1 MVDEKPL
8 TNADFRQLL
17 LTPRPGDSNGAKAPF
32 GNLAQGGKPYGGRP
46 RQQTHRSTQ
55 SVQQEQDPTTQKTVN
70 DASYRDRALERRK
83 GMIMSD
89 GDGLTETEI
98 AAMQSLSYEESKL
111 LGGDLGHTHLVKGLD
126 YALLDRIRQEQQR
139 REAAKVPNLERVE
152 EGTKGLQ
159 PGKDDHRQGP
169 SQQHRFSSPLA
180 KLLYEY
186 FDVGRASHASNAERF
201 KPRRYAFIYDLGL
214 EEKDHVPKTLVR
226 AMGDYTSAR
235 EDINVGNESEII
247 EQLTKVISYL
257 KSSGGKKHRK
267 GEMQEKARPDIGP
280 PPSQTDTVRRESNG
294 MKKQEEEDEE
304 DIFADA
310 GTDYVAERRA
320 GQTLKSEGGPYF
332 EQQGAK
338 DTHGA
343 TEVQIETQ
351 RNVGI
356 TSKKEVQAVGKGE
369 TSTAQLRARIE
380 TSVDDGYAECY
391 PAYYEGAE
399 DIYDSDHEDHKP
411 ALNSESKAEQK
422 RNTARETAKEQ
433 SKRDAE
439 LAKIKNI
446 FEQKGYGNEKAFE
459 KSKRVGRETQ
469 NSSMSMPSKKKR
481 I

>member
-1 MVDEKPL
+1 MVDERPL

-17 LTPRPGDSNGAKAPF
+17 LTPRPGASCGAGP
-32 GNLAQGGKPYGGRP
+32 PRGRS
-46 RQQTHRSTQ
+46 RQQTRRSAQ
-55 SVQQEQDPTTQKTVN
+55 SVMEQNQNSQKTVS
-70 DASYRDRALERRK
+70 DATYRDRALERRK
-83 GMIMSD
+83 GMLIND
-89 GDGLTETEI
+89 GEGLTETEI

-139 REAAKVPNLERVE
+139 KEATKVTNLERVE
-152 EGTKGLQ
+152 ESTKGLQ
-159 PGKDDHRQGP
+159 PGKDDDRHSP
-169 SQQHRFSSPLA
+169 SKQQRFSTHVA
-180 KLLYEY
+180 KSLYQY
-186 FDVGRASHASNAERF
+186 FDVSHASHGSLAELF

-226 AMGDYTSAR
+226 AMGDYTSAV
-235 EDINVGNESEII
+235 EDINVGKELEII

-257 KSSGGKKHRK
+257 KSSGGKKYRR
-267 GEMQEKARPDIGP
+267 GEMREKTRPHIGP
-280 PPSQTDTVRRESNG
+280 PPFQTDAVRRESNG
-294 MKKQEEEDEE
+294 MKKQEDDGVERKEEEEEEEEE

-320 GQTLKSEGGPYF
+320 GPTVNKEVGPYF
-332 EQQGAK
+332 EQRGPK

-343 TEVQIETQ
+343 TDMQIETQ
-351 RNVGI
+351 ANLGI
-356 TSKKEVQAVGKGE
+356 MSKKEGQATGKV
-369 TSTAQLRARIE
+369 STAQIRARME
-380 TSVDDGYAECY
+380 SNVDDGYAECY

-399 DIYDSDHEDHKP
+399 DIYDSDEDNQAQKP

-422 RNTARETAKEQ
+422 RNAARETAKEL

-459 KSKRVGRETQ
+459 KSRREGRETS
-469 NSSMSMPSKKKR
+469 NSTMSMPSKKKR